1 MPRGM
6 NNRTQNLR
14 EQSVRT
20 EPHISIER
28 AQLLTEAYEK
38 YAGTVETPILRAL
51 AFKHILEHKKLC
63 ILDGELVVGEK
74 GEGPQSAPTYPELCC
89 HTLEDM
95 DVMDSRERIYFK
107 VSDDV
112 RKIQEE
118 KIIPYWENRS
128 VRKRIFDY
136 VTPEWQTCYENG
148 IFTEFMEQR
157 SPGHT
162 VADEKFTTLVF

>member
-74 GEGPQSAPTYPELCC
+74 
-89 HTLEDM
+89 
-95 DVMDSRERIYFK
+95 R
-107 VSDDV
+107 
-112 RKIQEE
+112 
-118 KIIPYWENRS
+118 
-128 VRKRIFDY
+128 
-136 VTPEWQTCYENG
+136 
-148 IFTEFMEQR
+148 
-157 SPGHT
+157 
-162 VADEKFTTLVF
+162 